1 LRPNYRGS
9 DINWRF
15 LSQGFGEWGKKM
27 QTDLSDGVRYLAKEG
42 IADPARVCIVGA
54 SYGGYAALA
63 GPSLDPG
70 VYRCAVAVAGIGD
83 IKRQVI
89 YSREH
94 GGMSAERY
102 WTRFMGAED
111 AGDPAL
117 AKVSPARLAANADA
131 PI

>member
-1 LRPNYRGS
+1 
-9 DINWRF
+9 
-15 LSQGFGEWGKKM
+15 M

-83 IKRQVI
+83 IRRMLTWVNDRRAAI
-89 YSREH
+89 R
-94 GGMSAERY
+94 AEPSGTGTASWACAVRM
-102 WTRFMGAED
+102 TRPSMAYQPIKHLD
-111 AGDPAL
+111 A
-117 AKVSPARLAANADA
+117 SPCRCS
-131 PI
+131 